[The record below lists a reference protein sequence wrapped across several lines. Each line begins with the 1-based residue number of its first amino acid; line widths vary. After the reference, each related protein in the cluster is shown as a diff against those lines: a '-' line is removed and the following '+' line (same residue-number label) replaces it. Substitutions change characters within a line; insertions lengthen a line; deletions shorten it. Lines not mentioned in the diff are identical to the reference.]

1 MPNTPSA
8 SWPESSPTQTSLA
21 IAVACATV
29 WTCGALAQTPPDAGR
44 LLEEN
49 RPVTRPTAPA
59 APKRLIE
66 PPARPTVE
74 MADGM
79 TVTPSGFRI
88 VGASSFPESVLAERV
103 QPFIGRKLDLAGLNE
118 AAGAITRLYQSAG
131 QLLSY
136 AYLPAQRVADGVI
149 EIAVLEGRVE
159 AVQVANAQEVRL
171 RDEVVQAHMRDLIDA
186 KPLRQAEV
194 ERGLLLLNDIPGVV
208 ARAAF
213 TPGASPGVAEVVVSV
228 AEEEPLAGEV
238 RIDNHGSSSS
248 GEYRV
253 GVSLQFKDLFG
264 YGDNTQAQ
272 FTASQ
277 RGSLVSGSLSTLV
290 PLGGSGLKGGL
301 SLSTLHYQLGG
312 NFGKLGAEG
321 AARTMA
327 ARMQYP
333 IVRSQLLNLNLEGV
347 AERKWLSDDV
357 QLASRNH
364 RKISDEATARLTL
377 DWRDAWLG
385 PDATS
390 SASLGAVLGQLRL
403 QDDQSRADDGDV
415 KTGLHTAGAFNKAD
429 LSLTRQQAL
438 WGPFSG
444 YLRLAAQFARHNLD
458 SSEKLALGGPSAV
471 RAYTPGEALVDDGR
485 IGTLELRY
493 SQDYLGGNLL
503 WSLFVERA
511 LGRINISPA
520 LGVGGNHVGLSG
532 SGVGLQWTGGDIGLS
547 ASLAWRGSRLPT
559 AEGGDPKPRLY
570 FRFYYTP

>member
-1 MPNTPSA
+1 MPKKPNQLRPELTPKRSA
-8 SWPESSPTQTSLA
+8 RV
-21 IAVACATV
+21 IAVACASA
-29 WTCGALAQTPPDAGR
+29 WAFNAIAQTPPDAGR

-66 PPARPTVE
+66 PPTRPTVE
-74 MADGM
+74 MADGV

-88 VGASSFPESVLAERV
+88 IGASSFPESVLAERV
-103 QPFIGRKLDLAGLNE
+103 QPFVGRKLDLAGLNE

-131 QLLSY
+131 HLLSY

-186 KPLRQAEV
+186 KPLRQGDV

-213 TPGASPGVAEVVVSV
+213 TPGASPGVAEVVVTV
-228 AEEEPLAGEV
+228 AEEEPLVGEV

-248 GEYRV
+248 GEYRA

-272 FTASQ
+272 FTVSQ

-301 SLSTLHYQLGG
+301 SLSSLHYQLGG

-327 ARMQYP
+327 ARLQYP
-333 IVRSQLLNLNLEGV
+333 IIRSQLLNLNLEGV
-347 AERKWLSDDV
+347 VERKWLSDDV
-357 QLASRNH
+357 QLIARNH

-385 PDATS
+385 SDAAS
-390 SASLGAVLGQLRL
+390 SASLGAVLGQLNL
-403 QDDQSRADDGDV
+403 KDEQSRAEDAA
-415 KTGLHTAGAFNKAD
+415 GLRTAGAFHKAD

-458 SSEKLALGGPSAV
+458 SSEKFALGGPTAV
-471 RAYTPGEALVDDGR
+471 RAYTSGEALVDDGR

-493 SQDYLGGNLL
+493 AQDYLGGNLL

-511 LGRINISPA
+511 LGRINITP
-520 LGVGGNHVGLSG
+520 LGVGVNHVGLSG
-532 SGVGLQWTGGDIGLS
+532 SGLGLQWTGGDIGLS
-547 ASLAWRGSRLPT
+547 ASLAWRGTRLPT